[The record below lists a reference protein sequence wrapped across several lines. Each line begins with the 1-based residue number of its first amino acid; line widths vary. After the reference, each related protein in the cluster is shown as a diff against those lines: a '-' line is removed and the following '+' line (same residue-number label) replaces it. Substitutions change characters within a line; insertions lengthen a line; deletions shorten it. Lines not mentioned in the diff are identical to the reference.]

1 MDFDQVR
8 RDWTTLGARDPLWAV
23 SVAPDKRGGRWDVD
37 EFLAQGRRDVAR
49 AREWLAALGLPTE
62 WERVLDFGCGAG
74 RLSQALAEFSDEVV
88 GVDVS
93 VPMLET
99 ARALDH
105 RRRSRQSDNG
115 GGAWRSDN
123 GGGAWRSDNG
133 GGAWRSDN
141 GGGARRSDNGGGTCR
156 FVLNEAP
163 DLHVF
168 PSGSFDLVYSELVL
182 QHLPWRV
189 TAGYLAEFVRVL
201 RPGAVALVQ
210 CTTRPMWTVKGVVWR
225 VAPRPVVR
233 LAQRVLLGYPAPM
246 LMTAVPAARLREVV
260 RAHGGEVVD
269 TSTTREPATHWV
281 YSRYVIRKLA
291 GER

>member
-37 EFLAQGRRDVAR
+37 EFLAQGRRDVDR
-49 AREWLAALGLPTE
+49 AREWLAALGLPTR

-74 RLSQALAEFSDEVV
+74 RLSQALAAFSDEVV

-99 ARALDH
+99 ARALD
-105 RRRSRQSDNG
+105 
-115 GGAWRSDN
+115 RSD
-123 GGGAWRSDNG
+123 
-133 GGAWRSDN
+133 
-141 GGGARRSDNGGGTCR
+141 GTCR

-168 PSGSFDLVYSELVL
+168 PSGSFDFVYSELVL
-182 QHLPWRV
+182 QHLPRRV
-189 TAGYLAEFVRVL
+189 IAGYLAEFVRVL

-210 CTTRPMWTVKGVVWR
+210 CTTRPLWTVKGLVWR

-233 LAQRVLLGYPAPM
+233 LAQRALLGYPAPM
-246 LMTAVPAARLREVV
+246 LMTAVPAARLRSVV
-260 RAHGGEVVD
+260 REHGGEVVD
-269 TSTTREPATHWV
+269 TATTREPATHWV
-281 YSRYVIRKLA
+281 SSRYVIRKLA

>member
-8 RDWTTLGARDPLWAV
+8 RDWTTLGADDPLWAV

-49 AREWLAALGLPTE
+49 AREWLAALGLPTR

-74 RLSQALAEFSDEVV
+74 RLSQALAAFSDEVV

-99 ARALDH
+99 ARALD
-105 RRRSRQSDNG
+105 RTG
-115 GGAWRSDN
+115 GR
-123 GGGAWRSDNG
+123 
-133 GGAWRSDN
+133 
-141 GGGARRSDNGGGTCR
+141 CR

-189 TAGYLAEFVRVL
+189 IPGYLGEFVRVL

-210 CTTRPMWTVKGVVWR
+210 CTTRPMWTVKGLVWR
-225 VAPRPVVR
+225 LAPRPAVR
-233 LAQRVLLGYPAPM
+233 LAQRTLLGYPAPM
-246 LMTAVPAARLREVV
+246 LMTAVPTARVRAVV
-260 RAHGGEVVD
+260 GAHGGEVLD
-269 TSTTREPATHWV
+269 TATSREPATHWV
-281 YSRYVIRKLA
+281 STRYVIRKLA
-291 GER
+291 GEH

>member
-1 MDFDQVR
+1 MGEVRVDFDQVR

-37 EFLAQGRRDVAR
+37 EFLAQGRHDVAR
-49 AREWLAALGLPTE
+49 TRSWLAALGLPTE

-74 RLSQALAEFSDEVV
+74 RLSQALAEFADEVV

-99 ARALDH
+99 ARALDLG
-105 RRRSRQSDNG
+105 RRRPAD
-115 GGAWRSDN
+115 
-123 GGGAWRSDNG
+123 
-133 GGAWRSDN
+133 
-141 GGGARRSDNGGGTCR
+141 GGTCR

-189 TAGYLAEFVRVL
+189 IAGYLAEFVRVL

-210 CTTRPMWTVKGVVWR
+210 CTTRPMWTVKGMVWR
-225 VAPRPVVR
+225 IAPPPVVR

-246 LMTAVPAARLREVV
+246 LMTAVPAARLRAVV

-269 TSTTREPATHWV
+269 TATTREPETHWV
-281 YSRYVIRKLA
+281 SSRYVIRKHV

>member
-1 MDFDQVR
+1 MGEVRVDFDQVR

-37 EFLAQGRRDVAR
+37 EFLAQGQHDVAR
-49 AREWLAALGLPTE
+49 TRSWLAALGLPTE

-74 RLSQALAEFSDEVV
+74 RLSQALAEFADEVV

-99 ARALDH
+99 ARALDLG
-105 RRRSRQSDNG
+105 RRRLAG
-115 GGAWRSDN
+115 
-123 GGGAWRSDNG
+123 
-133 GGAWRSDN
+133 
-141 GGGARRSDNGGGTCR
+141 GGGTCR

-182 QHLPWRV
+182 QHLPRRV
-189 TAGYLAEFVRVL
+189 ISGYLAEFVRVL

-210 CTTRPMWTVKGVVWR
+210 CTTRPMWTAKGMVWR
-225 VAPRPVVR
+225 IVVR

-246 LMTAVPAARLREVV
+246 LMTAVPAARLRAVV

-269 TSTTREPATHWV
+269 TATTREPATHWV
-281 YSRYVIRKLA
+281 SSRYVIRKHV